1 MGNIIVI
8 TQDGIEP
15 ELWSNFL
22 KVCSEKGWKY
32 STLSKKKMP
41 IEHKG
46 VKIYRKKVQKD
57 GD

>member
-22 KVCSEKGWKY
+22 KACNEKGWKY
-32 STLSKKKMP
+32 NTLSKKKMP

-46 VKIYRKKVQKD
+46 VKIYRKKVK
-57 GD
+57 